1 VAEIKDPVCVVG
13 LGNIGGSV
21 LANLVEKGHDVVGFD
36 PDPDARERAA
46 NAGARVTDVFTDAVA
61 GAGVTIT
68 SLPDAPVVK
77 SVWLGDDGLV
87 AHATSGSFVVELSTI
102 DPDSMREIATPA
114 KDAGLR
120 VLDCAVSGGPV
131 EARNGTLSLIVGAD
145 DTDLD
150 DARSLLDDVGSVS
163 HTGPVGTGKIVK
175 LVNNLMSMGNVL
187 VAAEAFAVGVAA
199 GMDPQ
204 RLYDVLSVS
213 GGRSHHFTKR
223 FPKAL
228 SGDFDPGFTMR
239 LGEKD
244 LGLGLELAR
253 SVGVPAP
260 AAATTRQMYTL
271 ALAEGL
277 ADADIVALLKLYQR
291 WAGEEGAE

>member
-1 VAEIKDPVCVVG
+1 MASSIDPVCVVG

-21 LANLVEKGHDVVGFD
+21 AANLVDKGHDVVGFD
-36 PDPDARERAA
+36 LDPAARDRAA
-46 NAGARVTDVFTDAVA
+46 GAGARVTDVFADAVS
-61 GAGVTIT
+61 GAAAVVT
-68 SLPDAPVVK
+68 SLPDARVVR
-77 SVWLGDDGLV
+77 SVWTGDDGLV
-87 AHATSGSFVVELSTI
+87 ACAPPGAFAVELSTI
-102 DPDSMREIATPA
+102 DPETMRDVAASAREV
-114 KDAGLR
+114 DLR
-120 VLDCAVSGGPV
+120 VLDCAVSGGPA
-131 EARNGTLSLIVGAD
+131 EARDGTLSLIVGAAD
-145 DTDLD
+145 DDLD
-150 DARSLLDDVGSVS
+150 AARPLLEDIGTVS
-163 HTGPVGTGKIVK
+163 HTGPVGTGKVVK

-228 SGDFDPGFTMR
+228 TGDFTPGFTMR

-253 SVGVPAP
+253 QVGVPAP
-260 AAATTRQMYTL
+260 SAATARQMYAL

-277 ADADIVALLKLYQR
+277 ADDDIVALLRLYQR
-291 WAGEEGAE
+291 WGEGHE

>member
-1 VAEIKDPVCVVG
+1 MAKIQDPVCVVG
-13 LGNIGGSV
+13 LGNIGGAV
-21 LANLVEKGHDVVGFD
+21 LANLVDRGHDIVGYD
-36 PDPDARERAA
+36 PEESARKRAA
-46 NAGARVTDVFTDAVA
+46 EAGARVTDVFADAVA

-68 SLPDAPVVK
+68 SLPDASVVR
-77 SVWLGDDGLV
+77 SVWLGAAGLV
-87 AHATSGSFVVELSTI
+87 ASAAAGSFVLELSTI
-102 DPDSMREIATPA
+102 DPDTMREVAEPA
-114 KDAGLR
+114 HAAGLR

-131 EARNGTLSLIVGAD
+131 EARKGTLSLIVGASD
-145 DTDLD
+145 DDLA
-150 DARSLLDDVGSVS
+150 DADALLGDLGAVS

-199 GMDPQ
+199 GMEPQ
-204 RLYDVLSVS
+204 RLYDVLAVS

-228 SGDFDPGFTMR
+228 ADDFSPGFTMR

-244 LGLGLELAR
+244 LGLGLELAQR
-253 SVGVPAP
+253 VGIPTP
-260 AAATTRQMYTL
+260 SAATARQMYAL

-277 ADADIVALLKLYQR
+277 GDDDIVALLRLYQR
-291 WAGEEGAE
+291 WGGAA

>member
-1 VAEIKDPVCVVG
+1 MAEIQDPVCVVG

-21 LANLVEKGHDVVGFD
+21 VANLVERGHEVVGY
-36 PDPDARERAA
+36 DPDAEARKHAA
-46 NAGARVTDVFTDAVA
+46 DAGARVTDVFADAVA
-61 GAGVTIT
+61 EAGVTIT
-68 SLPDAPVVK
+68 SLPDAAVVR
-77 SVWLGDDGLV
+77 SVWLGEQGLV
-87 AHATSGSFVVELSTI
+87 ACAVPGSYVLELSTI
-102 DPDSMREIATPA
+102 DPDTMREVGASATS
-114 KDAGLR
+114 AGLR

-131 EARNGTLSLIVGAD
+131 EARQGTLSLIVGAD
-145 DTDLD
+145 DGDLA
-150 DARSLLDDVGSVS
+150 DAGPLLADIGSAS

-199 GMDPQ
+199 GMEPQ
-204 RLYDVLSVS
+204 RLYDVLAVS

-228 SGDFDPGFTMR
+228 TDDFSPGFTMR

-244 LGLGLELAR
+244 LGLGLELAQR
-253 SVGVPAP
+253 VGVPAP
-260 AAATTRQMYTL
+260 SAATTRQMYAL

-277 ADADIVALLKLYQR
+277 GDDDIVALLRLYQR
-291 WAGEEGAE
+291 WAGDE